1 MDIEFL
7 NQLLRELVPYL
18 PALESARAYAE
29 NQYNTLPDIIKAQ
42 ARPRSQSSL
51 MNDFVVAGIRQ
62 RLSSFPEIT
71 PFDRYGQTIFSV
83 KLSNC
88 TLNIKCKKIN
98 KRRQIS
104 FIPTQIAMEFMD
116 NQPYQL
122 SYLDPI
128 INLFIGFQLNNIRT
142 KIEKILFLHPYGPN
156 HFDWECEIAK
166 PYEAI
171 SPLLPPVEPTSDRP
185 PEKRV
190 KPKKPKSKKRYSRN
204 KKKEMNDEEK
214 PREPRDD
221 NTST

>member
-7 NQLLRELVPYL
+7 KQLLKELAPCM

-29 NQYNTLPDIIKAQ
+29 NQYNALPDNIKAQ

-51 MNDFVVAGIRQ
+51 MNDFIVAGLRTK
-62 RLSSFPEIT
+62 LSSFPWII

-83 KLSNC
+83 RLSNC

-104 FIPTQIAMEFMD
+104 FIPTQIAMKFMD

-122 SYLDPI
+122 SYLGPV
-128 INLFIGFQLNNIRT
+128 INLFLGLQWNNIRT
-142 KIEKILFLHPYGPN
+142 KIEKILILHPDGSN
-156 HFDWECEIAK
+156 HFDWECEIAE
-166 PYEAI
+166 PYEEI
-171 SPLLPPVEPTSDRP
+171 SPLLPPVGPTSDRP

-190 KPKKPKSKKRYSRN
+190 KPKDKKPKN
-204 KKKEMNDEEK
+204 KKKYSK
-214 PREPRDD
+214 FL
-221 NTST
+221 